1 MLFRKIFDC
10 CIRCF
15 VCFTV
20 LVLLTNLL
28 LHSAGVMGQSTKLAF
43 DEEKDVETFK
53 VTVGDNTEQM
63 VGSASNVDRKYT
75 SRVKLFDDIFNVK
88 FKDKCL
94 LFSSLQYLQ
103 FHLFADTNHCATTSE

>member
-20 LVLLTNLL
+20 LVLLTNVL
-28 LHSAGVMGQSTKLAF
+28 LHSVGVMGQRTKLAF

-53 VTVGDNTEQM
+53 VAVGDNAEQM

-88 FKDKCL
+88 FRYKCL
-94 LFSSLQYLQ
+94 QCSTLQ
-103 FHLFADTNHCATTSE
+103 